1 MHAEGD
7 SMFGLMPDSEMGN
20 SMSPMEKS
28 LKESSIFKKKWTPT
42 YDPNKGPYGG
52 FTYSPISPNHP
63 SDFQYW
69 YNSCLN
75 DYASSQPQEI
85 DLGAGHWK

>member
-1 MHAEGD
+1 ML
-7 SMFGLMPDSEMGN
+7 GLMPDSEMGN

-42 YDPNKGPYGG
+42 YNPNKGPYGG
-52 FTYSPISPNHP
+52 FTYSPITHKPTSATHP

-75 DYASSQPQEI
+75 DYASSQPQE
-85 DLGAGHWK
+85 DAGHWK